1 MGLTDFSTGVQGGL
15 QALIAQR
22 IKEKMLADSLKQQ
35 EFQNARQTQ
44 GDARAQQQLDATIEG
59 NTFNRERQVRI
70 DDSLMQD
77 RLAGQAKDA
86 ADTIPSE
93 TWMQGGD
100 PAATTMQKGGY
111 GALLTPTKPT
121 QAMGP
126 AFEGPMGDGETPQQ
140 AQVGRSGGFL
150 KTASQAQM
158 KEMAAQRDKQMD
170 NDRQTGA
177 ATETARHNGAME
189 RNAAA
194 AAAAAGSGRELA
206 NQMKELDLQMKEA
219 KFAATQADTQKA
231 KDSAAS
237 QTSTALDL
245 VKQLR
250 EHPGFGAAYGNI
262 SSRLSGFSQ
271 SAQDA
276 GAIRDQ
282 LVAALTL
289 PNLGSLK
296 GPMSD
301 KDVVFVKALSTRLG
315 NPRISEQE
323 AAQALHEAE
332 IRLRGGA
339 TPTGMVQMMA
349 PDGRALA
356 VPADKVAE
364 MESHGA
370 KRK

>member
-22 IKEKMLADSLKQQ
+22 IKAQMLADSLKQQ

-59 NTFNRERQVRI
+59 NTFNRERQGRI

-158 KEMAAQRDKQMD
+158 KEAAAQRDKQTD
-170 NDRQTGA
+170 NDRQA
-177 ATETARHNGAME
+177 ARDSSTEQYQRDSLDVQR
-189 RNAAA
+189 RNADANMYRATHPASAAA
-194 AAAAAGSGRELA
+194 AAAAPTEQQKNEVADSLTLIDQISNDSALDAAVGPLDAYIGKTRDLSGVNRFEALHNELVGKLQLAQAGKLKGQGQISNMEREMLRGAATALTRKMSEQDYRAELA
-206 NQMKELDLQMKEA
+206 KIRAQFERMSSPIA
-219 KFAATQADTQKA
+219 P
-231 KDSAAS
+231 AAS
-237 QTSTALDL
+237 HGSTPTA
-245 VKQLR
+245 
-250 EHPGFGAAYGNI
+250 PA
-262 SSRLSGFSQ
+262 
-271 SAQDA
+271 
-276 GAIRDQ
+276 
-282 LVAALTL
+282 
-289 PNLGSLK
+289 
-296 GPMSD
+296 
-301 KDVVFVKALSTRLG
+301 
-315 NPRISEQE
+315 
-323 AAQALHEAE
+323 AAQAPPKA
-332 IRLRGGA
+332 
-339 TPTGMVQMMA
+339 A
-349 PDGRALA
+349 PSGQTDY
-356 VPADKVAE
+356 
-364 MESHGA
+364 
-370 KRK
+370 RKKYGY